1 MITLSMLIVGG
12 VGVVFATFIALAYMR
27 LRVSEDPRID
37 AVAGMLP
44 NANCGACGLPGC
56 RAFAESAVAGKI
68 QPAKCSV
75 ISPDG
80 VAAIA
85 DYLGVDA
92 GQATRRVARLL
103 CAGGL
108 DVSIRRSEYRG
119 IPTCAAANT
128 VAGGGKGCAWG
139 CLAFGDCATACEF
152 GAITMNDLG
161 LPVVDPALCTACGDC
176 VTACPKDLFVIRPLE
191 QHLLVQCR
199 NLLTGDSV
207 LEQCRVAC
215 TACGKCVQ
223 DAAPGLLSV
232 ATGVAVIDEALIA
245 QEDPAAIA
253 RCPTNAIVWLQGAQF
268 VRQDETKGRAVA

>member
-1 MITLSMLIVGG
+1 MIALSMLIVGG

-37 AVAGMLP
+37 AVAGLLP

-56 RAFAESAVAGKI
+56 RAFAENAVAGKI

-80 VAAIA
+80 VADIA
-85 DYLGVDA
+85 AYLGVDA
-92 GQATRRVARLL
+92 GQAVKRVARLL

-108 DVSIRRSEYRG
+108 DVTMRSIEYRG
-119 IPTCAAANT
+119 MRTCAAAT
-128 VAGGGKGCAWG
+128 SVAGGGKGCAWG
-139 CLAFGDCATACEF
+139 CLGYGDCATACDF
-152 GAITMNDLG
+152 GAITMNESG

-199 NLLTGDSV
+199 NLLNGDGV

-223 DAAPGLLSV
+223 DAAPGLISV
-232 ATGVAVIDEALIA
+232 ASGVAVIDDALIA
-245 QEDPAAIA
+245 LEDRAAIA

-268 VRQDETKGRAVA
+268 VRHGETTGRAVA